1 MNQPHISWWQCGLIG
16 GVTFSVAPLIK
27 IVRSIPWFF
36 TDPWGE
42 LLFAAEIFAMGFVCG
57 ALVGVLRR
65 LSKRPATG
73 VLLGATFAVRRSPLP
88 PRSRPMQFGMRGL
101 LIAVALCA
109 AALGMGRWLWYFVCD
124 RPHLEVLVQATEAR
138 GAMEPTLNGREIL
151 VADMNAYSKAK
162 PARWEIVVFRL
173 SGPNT
178 GRVLRVI
185 GLPGETVSFSRGKV
199 VIDGQPLVPPTH
211 LQNLRFHCDLPD
223 VEFVPHP
230 YTVPDGCYYLLG
242 DNPDKA
248 NDSRLWGG
256 LPEAEIV
263 GRIPRGE
270 GGVSATS
277 M

>member
-1 MNQPHISWWQCGLIG
+1 MNWPRISWWQCGLIG
-16 GVTFSVAPLIK
+16 GVTISVAPLMK
-27 IVRSIPWFF
+27 IVRSVPWFF

-42 LLFAAEIFAMGFVCG
+42 LLFVAEIFAMGFVCG
-57 ALVGVLRR
+57 ALVGVLWR
-65 LSKRPATG
+65 LSKRRAAG
-73 VLLGATFAVRRSPLP
+73 VILAAPFAVRTSPQP
-88 PRSRPMQFGMRGL
+88 PRLRPMQFGMRGL

-109 AALGMGRWLWYFVCD
+109 VALGMGRWLWYFVCD

-151 VADMNAYSKAK
+151 VADMNAYWKAK

-185 GLPGETVSFSRGKV
+185 GLPGETVSFAGGKV
-199 VIDGQPLVPPTH
+199 VINGQPVVPPRH
-211 LQNLRFHCDLPD
+211 LQNLRYHCNIPD
-223 VEFVPHP
+223 AELVPHP
-230 YTVPDGCYYLLG
+230 YTVPDGCYYVLG

-248 NDSRLWGG
+248 KDSRLWGG

-263 GRIPRGE
+263 GRYPYV
-270 GGVSATS
+270 GGGAQRE
-277 M
+277 